1 MKIKFLKLILAGIFL
16 INPLLSE
23 ELELNLVELAVFVS
37 EANNKN
43 ILVDESLRGENI
55 VFIVNDNQDFFL
67 EAFEKAL
74 NLKGLELIKNE
85 KFYFLKKPDDFLEI
99 EKYRTIKLNFVK
111 FEDIENLLKLY
122 DLKYEFIKSSKILAI
137 KSKETDFNSL
147 AALITEIDKYPNQ
160 LKLKITIIETDLN
173 ELKEL
178 GSDTSKLILD
188 ENSNLFLNLVSYP
201 FSVTNVLTEKQA
213 NGFYSYL
220 KFLNSKRIVTI
231 HSNPILTLSD
241 NKETLFSVGSN
252 IPFKTS
258 STDYQ
263 DTLSRNTSTVD
274 YRDVGT
280 EIKIT
285 PAVYDF
291 TNVYL
296 DLDIGLS
303 NVVKSDDMYP
313 ITNKKI
319 FKQSLNLKGGSFY
332 FLTGINK
339 KDVRNSEQNIPIL
352 SEIPFL
358 GWLFKYES
366 KQYEDINLTIILELI
381 DDTAFHF
388 SKFEDIKF

>member
-1 MKIKFLKLILAGIFL
+1 M
-16 INPLLSE
+16 
-23 ELELNLVELAVFVS
+23 ELAVFVS

-43 ILVDESLRGENI
+43 ILVDENLRNENI
-55 VFIVNDNQDFFL
+55 VFIVNDKQDFFL

-85 KFYFLKKPDDFLEI
+85 KFYFVKKPDDFLEL

-213 NGFYSYL
+213 KGFYSYL
-220 KFLNSKRIVTI
+220 KFLNSKRLVTI

-241 NKETLFSVGSN
+241 NKETFFSVGSN

-313 ITNKKI
+313 ITNKKS

-339 KDVRNSEQNIPIL
+339 KDVRNSEQNIPLL
-352 SEIPFL
+352 SEIPVL

-366 KQYEDINLTIILELI
+366 KQFEDINLTIILELI